1 MSASEVSGLR
11 GQGIVAA
18 ALEPVKALGYV
29 VYDHIPSVKPPP
41 RRITI
46 VQHVCD
52 EALGRLAASA
62 SRTV

>member
-1 MSASEVSGLR
+1 MLASEVSGLR
-11 GQGIVAA
+11 GQAIVLA
-18 ALEPVKALGYV
+18 ALGSVKALGYV

-41 RRITI
+41 RRITM

-62 SRTV
+62 SGTV